1 MIVLSEVG
9 RRIGALR
16 LSTILPDVSRPV
28 SGRALRDDPVA
39 TRLSVLAAR
48 STEPFEGAAMRGVA
62 VQHFIDDRDVPA
74 HEFRK
79 IRFFDQA

>member
-1 MIVLSEVG
+1 
-9 RRIGALR
+9 
-16 LSTILPDVSRPV
+16 
-28 SGRALRDDPVA
+28 
-39 TRLSVLAAR
+39 
-48 STEPFEGAAMRGVA
+48 MRGVA